1 MSTSSEV
8 RPGHN
13 ASYAIWVW
21 STGGT
26 SKAVSVRLSLAYA
39 RHVNSPAFTVCPGS
53 GSSSC
58 WLGTLTKGRADELQ
72 AAAWV
77 GPKAVSGEQVA
88 LTASASGSNARS
100 YNASGS
106 IAVVTA
112 SQGKNT
118 TSPAPTTTVT
128 LPAVTLPP
136 MGGGTRGVGSGIF
149 PTVSPGSGSG
159 SGSSGVTFPG
169 TRPGSSR
176 RTRVTT
182 DAAVLPLDPRQLGGQ
197 LAGLAVLAGGVV
209 LAIAR
214 LSLRKPKTQ
223 NGPEDKTGQK

>member
-26 SKAVSVRLSLAYA
+26 SKAVSVSVSLAYA
-39 RHVNSPAFTVCPGS
+39 RHVNSPAFTVCPGG

-58 WLGTLTKGRADELQ
+58 SLGTLPTGRADELQ

-77 GPKAVSGEQVA
+77 GPKAAGGEQVA
-88 LTASASGSNARS
+88 LTARASGSNAGS

-106 IAVVTA
+106 VAVVTA
-112 SQGKNT
+112 SKQKDP

-128 LPAVTLPP
+128 LPPVTLPP
-136 MGGGTRGVGSGIF
+136 MAGGTKGLGSGIF
-149 PTVSPGSGSG
+149 PTVSPGSGTG

-169 TRPGSSR
+169 TRPGSER

-209 LAIAR
+209 IAIAR

-223 NGPEDKTGQK
+223 SGPENKTGQK